1 MNVLLVSQCN
11 KNALKETRRILDQF
25 AERRGE
31 RTWQTPITQAGLDT
45 LRKLLRKTARKNT
58 AVACHWIRGHDHS
71 ELMWVVGDASQFNVH
86 GAAPTNTTRRNILRS
101 EDENDWHS
109 GRLIHLLAS
118 MAALFHDLG
127 KASQAFQERL
137 SGRLDERNRYRH
149 EWVSLR
155 LLQAFVGQDDDASW
169 LARLEQPTP
178 EDDACWLERLIR
190 DGIDERACDSAPF
203 NQLPPLAAAIGWLIV
218 SHHRLPA
225 FPAFDE
231 AGAQK
236 WVGARAHLNAGSL
249 PEIPETITA
258 AWNERV
264 APATAEDVA
273 SYWDFPHGLPV
284 TEKPWRERSQ
294 RIARQLQG
302 LRIESAPLESPY
314 VMHLARLSLMLA
326 DHYYSRLTDQ
336 GRLHG
341 RWSRDLYANTAN
353 HHGRRQLSQPL
364 IEHLIGVTRSV
375 GEITHHLPSVEAALP
390 RIARHKG
397 FKARSRDARFRW
409 QDKAFDLAA
418 GVRDQSCNQGFFGVN
433 MASTGCGKTIANGRI
448 LYALSKPEAGA
459 RFTIALGLR
468 TLTLQT
474 GQAYRERLGLGN
486 DDLAIRVG
494 GEASRTLFEHQQSE
508 SQGRHYGGSDSRAEL
523 LDAQTHVHFEGHLG
537 EHPVLSKVVADPHAQ
552 ALINAPVVVCTVD
565 HLMPAT
571 ESLRGGHQIAPM
583 LRLMSGDLVLD
594 EPDDFDID
602 DLPALTRLVYWAGLL
617 GSRVLL
623 SSATLPPALVR
634 GLFDAYRSGRAEY
647 QRHRGTPGTPVKP
660 VCAWFD
666 EHGCTNR
673 DCEDGEAFD
682 IAHREFADRRAD
694 RLGNQPVTRRGRIVP
709 LSVPTAHP
717 DVIHQALAETLLREA
732 KVLHEQHHSIDPHS
746 DKRVSFGLVRMAN
759 IEPLVTV
766 AQALYRSDIPE
777 GYQIHLCVY
786 HSQYPLLLRSRL
798 EAQLDSALDRRDEN
812 AVFDLSDMRSR
823 LDRSQAPNQLFLVLG
838 SPVTEVGRDH
848 DYDWAIVEP
857 SSMRSIIQLAGRVRR
872 HRSEPVESPNIALL
886 DANLKH
892 LNRQL
897 PAFSR
902 PGFETEQR
910 WRLTQHRLEMLLRTG
925 EIDPIDSR
933 PRLLPVESLEPT
945 RRLVDLEHARLASL
959 MVEGVMP
966 AAGQRRRRRRGEPEQ
981 TELGAYLFYRVPAMT
996 LGAVPM
1002 QQQPFREDNE
1012 VDSEFVLLP
1021 DETEENFGF
1030 WRSDRQGKEE
1040 RLVPA
1045 ETELD
1050 RLPTEVIGNPRVSP
1064 WNELDYMAALVD
1076 QAEAMGMDIERCAHR
1091 FGRIRLK
1098 PNRAPQGWHFHP
1110 ALGFVRRK

>member
-31 RTWQTPITQAGLDT
+31 RTWQTPITLEGLDT

-71 ELMWVVGDASQFNVH
+71 ELMWIVGDASQFNAR
-86 GAAPTNTTRRNILRS
+86 GATPTNTTRRNILRS

-109 GRLIHLLAS
+109 GQLIHLLAS

-127 KASQAFQERL
+127 KASKAFQDRL
-137 SGRLDERNRYRH
+137 NGRLDERNRYRH

-155 LLQAFVGQDDDASW
+155 LLQAFVGEDDDVNW
-169 LARLEQPTP
+169 LARLEQPTS
-178 EDDACWLERLIR
+178 EDDDCWLKRLIR
-190 DGIDERACDSAPF
+190 DGMDEGASDSAPF

-225 FPAFDE
+225 LPAIDE
-231 AGAQK
+231 AGIQK
-236 WVGARAHLNAGSL
+236 WVGARAHLNMGSL
-249 PEIPETITA
+249 PELPQAITA

-264 APATAEDVA
+264 TPAAPEDVEP
-273 SYWDFPHGLPV
+273 YWHFPHGLPV

-294 RIARQLQG
+294 RVARQLQG

-326 DHYYSRLTDQ
+326 DHHYSGLTDQ
-336 GRLHG
+336 GRLSG
-341 RWSRDLYANTAN
+341 RWSRKLYANTAN
-353 HHGRRQLSQPL
+353 YHGKRQLSQPL

-375 GEITHHLPSVEAALP
+375 GEITHHLPSVDAALP

-409 QDKAFDLAA
+409 QDKAFDMAVGL
-418 GVRDQSCNQGFFGVN
+418 RDTSYKQGFFGVN

-448 LYALSKPEAGA
+448 LYALNNPEAGA

-474 GQAYRERLGLGN
+474 GQAYRERLGLGS

-494 GEASRTLFEHQQSE
+494 GAASRTLFEHQQLE
-508 SQGRHYGGSDSRAEL
+508 NQQCNYGGSDSRAEL
-523 LDAQTHVHFEGHLG
+523 LDEQTHVHFEGHLG
-537 EHPVLSKVVADPHAQ
+537 EHPVLSKAVADPHAQ

-602 DLPALTRLVYWAGLL
+602 DLPALTRLVHWAGML

-623 SSATLPPALVR
+623 SSATLPPSLVR
-634 GLFDAYRSGRAEY
+634 GLYDAYRSGRAEY
-647 QRHRGTPGTPVKP
+647 QQHRGTPGEQVNP

-666 EHGCTNR
+666 EHGCSNSH
-673 DCEDGEAFD
+673 CEDGEAFD
-682 IAHREFADRRAD
+682 AAHREFACRRAD
-694 RLGNQPVTRRGRIVP
+694 RLGKQSAARRGRVVP
-709 LSVPTAHP
+709 LSASNAHP
-717 DVIHQALAETLLREA
+717 DTIHPAVAETLLREA
-732 KVLHEQHHSIDPHS
+732 LSLHEQHHSIDPHS
-746 DKRVSFGLVRMAN
+746 GKRVSFGLMRMAN
-759 IEPLVTV
+759 IEPLVAI

-777 GYQIHLCVY
+777 GYQVHLCVY

-798 EAQLDSALDRRDEN
+798 EARLDSALDRRDEN
-812 AVFDLSDMRSR
+812 AVFDLPDIRSR
-823 LDRSQAPNQLFLVLG
+823 LAGNGNHHVFIVLG
-838 SPVTEVGRDH
+838 SPVTETGRDH
-848 DYDWAIVEP
+848 CYDWAVVEP

-872 HRSEPVESPNIALL
+872 HRPGAVDAPNIALL
-886 DANLKH
+886 DANVKYLK
-892 LNRQL
+892 RQQ

-910 WRLTQHRLEMLLRTG
+910 WRLIQHRLETLLRTG

-945 RRLVDLEHARLASL
+945 QRLVDLEHARLTSL

-981 TELGAYLFYRVPAMT
+981 TELGAYLFYRVSAMT

-1012 VDSEFVLLP
+1012 ADSEFVLLP

-1030 WRSDRQGKEE
+1030 WRCDRQGSEE
-1040 RLVPA
+1040 RLVPV

-1050 RLPTEVIGNPRVSP
+1050 RLPDEAIANPRITP
-1064 WNELDYMAALVD
+1064 WNEPDYLTALVD
-1076 QAEAMGMDIERCAHR
+1076 QAEAMGLDTERCAHR
-1091 FGRIRLK
+1091 FGRICLK